1 MSSSPPNHLLNEGKN
16 RPFLHTHH
24 IVLLWEFNG
33 TACKVYSQQCQEFD
47 KNSMNISCIV
57 TNAAK
62 TILFF
67 PSEMQLLERK
77 LLDKTQEWGLSRL
90 GQSGKWERDNANKP
104 LACLILVLISVS

>member
-1 MSSSPPNHLLNEGKN
+1 
-16 RPFLHTHH
+16 
-24 IVLLWEFNG
+24 
-33 TACKVYSQQCQEFD
+33 
-47 KNSMNISCIV
+47 MNISCIV

-90 GQSGKWERDNANKP
+90 GQSGK
-104 LACLILVLISVS
+104 